1 LRASHILPAF
11 LFRWLRETGGT
22 PHIRHSTN
30 PNVRVQDGLKVPMLC
45 DECEKHFNRYETDFS
60 KRLFYPVSEDSAL
73 VVPYGEWLLR
83 YCVSVSWRILRHAF
97 DTTTM
102 AAFSDEQRDLIQS
115 ALNTWSRFL
124 KGEAS
129 SPGIHEQHFWQMGA
143 ISEHSMPDMPTNAN
157 RYLMRAMHMD
167 IAWKSDLV
175 MTYAKMGPFILF
187 GYVQPPKSKWVGT
200 KIHVRHGVIKPG
212 KFELPGD
219 IYWYIRDKMLEMSSL
234 NQEIS
239 ATQWDKIDAAIM
251 GNLDR
256 MRGSKQFEAIL
267 HDRRLFGEDAIIRK
281 PKKA

>member
-1 LRASHILPAF
+1 
-11 LFRWLRETGGT
+11 
-22 PHIRHSTN
+22 
-30 PNVRVQDGLKVPMLC
+30 
-45 DECEKHFNRYETDFS
+45 
-60 KRLFYPVSEDSAL
+60 
-73 VVPYGEWLLR
+73 
-83 YCVSVSWRILRHAF
+83 
-97 DTTTM
+97 M
-102 AAFSDEQRDLIQS
+102 AEFSDEQRDLIES

-124 KGEAS
+124 NGEAS

-200 KIHVRHGVIKPG
+200 KIHVRQGAIKPG

-234 NQEIS
+234 NQKIS
-239 ATQWDKIDAAIM
+239 RAQRDKIDATVM
-251 GNLDR
+251 DNLDR
-256 MRGSKQFEAIL
+256 LRDSKQFEAIL

-281 PKKA
+281 PQKA